1 MAEIVD
7 FADAKLPHARKRRD
21 ARAKA
26 MKNAFAEARGVDPKA
41 EAKKIKNKYKKN
53 PKKKK

>member
-26 MKNAFAEARGVDPKA
+26 IKKAFAAARGVDPKA
-41 EAKKIKNKYKKN
+41 GAKKNKKKN
-53 PKKKK
+53 RKKKK